1 MTASQSSRTGSGRRW
16 AALALVVLIGINL
29 RPFLAAPGPLL
40 ADITGD
46 LGMSHAEI
54 ALLTL
59 LPMLLMGGGAF
70 VAPHI
75 QAAIGTRRGMLAA
88 LMALA
93 LGSALRLEA
102 SSGVVLI
109 LTAVLCGAGAAVVQA
124 IIPGIIKENFP
135 GSVAV
140 VTGLYSAVIMA
151 GGAVGARV
159 MPAITG
165 AGFGWRAALAWLA
178 VPVLAALAASWPV
191 LRQTGASR
199 PDGRL
204 VGHLL
209 RRRRTWALMAAFGL
223 VNGGYSSVITWLA
236 PQYQSLGWRGADS
249 ASLVAVMAICQAVAA
264 LGLPALAR
272 HGSDRRPWLLLT
284 LAMQATGF
292 AGLALAPQLA
302 PSVWAGICGAGL
314 GSGFALAMVTALD
327 HLPHPEQ
334 AGTLAALMQGGGF
347 LIASLAPLLLAL
359 VQDRTGSY
367 SAGWMIHIGF
377 VAVTAG
383 LYLGFSP
390 GSYGRATGLESA
402 GAGQAPPGAPSG
414 SCPVPGSR

>member
-1 MTASQSSRTGSGRRW
+1 MTASHSSRNTSGRPW

-40 ADITGD
+40 AEIVRD

-54 ALLTL
+54 SLLTL
-59 LPMLLMGGGAF
+59 LPMLLMGVGAF
-70 VAPHI
+70 VSPHI

-102 SSGVVLI
+102 LSGLILI
-109 LTAVLCGAGAAVVQA
+109 LTAALCGAGAAVIQA
-124 IIPGIIKENFP
+124 IFPGIIKENFP

-151 GGAVGARV
+151 GGAFGARV
-159 MPAITG
+159 MPAMTG
-165 AGFGWRAALAWLA
+165 IGFGWRAALAWLS
-178 VPVLAALAASWPV
+178 VPTMVALAAAWLV

-199 PDGRL
+199 PDRRL

-236 PQYQSLGWRGADS
+236 PYYQSLGWRSADS

-292 AGLALAPQLA
+292 AGLAFAPQWA
-302 PSVWAGICGAGL
+302 PAFWAGICGAGL
-314 GSGFALAMVTALD
+314 GSSFALAIVTALD

-347 LIASLAPLLLAL
+347 LIASVAPLLVAL
-359 VQDRTGSY
+359 LHDRTGSY
-367 SAGWMIHIGF
+367 SAGWLMHVGF

-390 GSYGRATGLESA
+390 ESYGRATGLE
-402 GAGQAPPGAPSG
+402 GIEREPF
-414 SCPVPGSR
+414 SRFMDGMGR